1 MPSPRSLARLVTS
14 TVTLA
19 FALAASGCSSD
30 SEHDGH
36 DAATAPAPSST
47 GSAPTEAGA
56 PATLSAPV
64 ITGVPAMAGGIHVG
78 WKNTQ
83 RDCDTVEGERKS
95 GAEAYKVV
103 FSVPGAADNKHD
115 GVGLVA
121 GTAYTYR
128 LRCKKGESASPY
140 SDEKTGTP

>member
-1 MPSPRSLARLVTS
+1 MPSSRPRARLVVS
-14 TVTLA
+14 AALFVG
-19 FALAASGCSSD
+19 ALASSGCSSD
-30 SEHDGH
+30 GDHDGH
-36 DAATAPAPSST
+36 DAATSPAPSAT
-47 GSAPTEAGA
+47 ATAAPEGGTPGA
-56 PATLSAPV
+56 LAAPV
-64 ITGVPAMAGGIHVG
+64 ITGVPAMAGGIHVT

-83 RDCDTVEGERKS
+83 RDCDTIEGERKS
-95 GAEAYKVV
+95 AAEAYKVV

-115 GVGLVA
+115 GTGLVA

>member
-1 MPSPRSLARLVTS
+1 MPG
-14 TVTLA
+14 
-19 FALAASGCSSD
+19 ALA
-30 SEHDGH
+30 
-36 DAATAPAPSST
+36 
-47 GSAPTEAGA
+47 
-56 PATLSAPV
+56 APV
-64 ITGVPAMAGGIHVG
+64 ITGVPAMAGGMHVT

-83 RDCDTVEGERKS
+83 RDCDVVEGERRS
-95 GAEAYKVV
+95 GTEAYKVV

-128 LRCKKGESASPY
+128 LRCKKGDSASPY

>member
-1 MPSPRSLARLVTS
+1 LA
-14 TVTLA
+14 
-19 FALAASGCSSD
+19 
-30 SEHDGH
+30 
-36 DAATAPAPSST
+36 
-47 GSAPTEAGA
+47 
-56 PATLSAPV
+56 APV
-64 ITGVPAMAGGIHVG
+64 ITGVPAMAGGMHVT

-83 RDCDTVEGERKS
+83 RDCDVVEGERRS
-95 GAEAYKVV
+95 GTEAYKVV

-128 LRCKKGESASPY
+128 LRCKKGDSASPY

>member
-1 MPSPRSLARLVTS
+1 VISSVLLVG
-14 TVTLA
+14 
-19 FALAASGCSSD
+19 ALASSGCSSD
-30 SEHDGH
+30 GDHDGH
-36 DAATAPAPSST
+36 DAATSPAPSASS
-47 GSAPTEAGA
+47 SAAPEGGVPGA
-56 PATLSAPV
+56 LAAPV
-64 ITGVPAMAGGIHVG
+64 ITGVPAMAGGMHVT

-83 RDCDTVEGERKS
+83 RDCDVVEGERRS
-95 GAEAYKVV
+95 GTEAYKVV

-128 LRCKKGESASPY
+128 LRCKKGDSASPY